1 MVFDTILGM
10 SWYRKQS
17 LTTIVFGG
25 LLVGSASLAAELRIS
40 PTSVVF
46 DRPEA
51 SQQLLVTE
59 VSPAG
64 RVRDLTRDSTIEIVP
79 AGAVAAD
86 SMGLLRPLVEGR
98 AEAVVRHASGTVRI
112 PIEIRGLQAP
122 PPVSFPYDIIPI
134 FTKSRCNSGGCHGK
148 AEGQNGFKLSVFGFD
163 PEADH
168 AALMAEGR
176 GRRISLT
183 APTSS
188 LLLRKA
194 TARIPHGGGLKI
206 ESDSDRYRLIARW
219 IAEGATLKASDESPV
234 VRIELEPV
242 DRVLAAKEAQQLRVT
257 AVLANGNRR
266 CVTVESEFQ
275 SNAANI
281 AAVDERGLVQAGD
294 NPGEAAI
301 LARYLGHVAV
311 CRVTLP
317 RQSQPFQRPAEN
329 NFVDHHV
336 LDKLQRLGIEPSGLC
351 DDAMFLRR
359 AYLDVIGALPTA
371 DEARRFLNSTETDKR
386 DKLVVELLQRPE
398 YVDYWTMR
406 WSDLLRVDQAAI
418 SPQGAVAM
426 TRWLRRQFALNRPY
440 DEMVR
445 DLLLAQ
451 GSTLSEGPTAFYK
464 ALDTPEKI
472 SRSVSQLF
480 LGVRIECAQC
490 HHHPSEK
497 WGQEDYFAL
506 AGFFTG
512 MTRKPLTAGGES
524 IASRGGTDLKHPRT
538 SEVIPARALG
548 AAPATFAEGSDRR
561 AVLAD
566 WFTAADNPFFTRMIV
581 NRLWAHYFGR
591 GLVEP
596 IDDIRETNPASN
608 EPLLNALC
616 VHLREL
622 KYDLKAF
629 TRTLLASRTYQLS
642 SQTNESNSED
652 RQNFSHVLDKP
663 LPAEVLLDMFS
674 QTLGVPEKF
683 NGWPLGYRSVQLWD
697 SRVPNYFFRVFGR
710 PVRASVCECERSNEP
725 SIAQALHLLNSPEIT
740 EKLHHRHGAARQL
753 AESSRTNA
761 ELVDELYLGTLSRL
775 PRDGERQLVMETI
788 ADSKNRQEAIED
800 VLWSLLNQKEFLYNH

>member
-1 MVFDTILGM
+1 MTIQRH
-10 SWYRKQS
+10 SPTITA
-17 LTTIVFGG
+17 LTG
-25 LLVGSASLAAELRIS
+25 LLLSCAGLAGELRIS
-40 PTSVVF
+40 PNAVVF
-46 DRPEA
+46 DRPET
-51 SQQLLVTE
+51 SQQLLITE
-59 VSPAG
+59 VLPDG
-64 RVRDLTRDSTIEIVP
+64 RLRDVTRETPIEIVP
-79 AGAVAAD
+79 SGAAVAD
-86 SMGLLRPLVEGR
+86 SSGLLRPLSEGR
-98 AEAVVRHASGTVRI
+98 AEAIVRRDSTAVRI
-112 PIEIRGLQAP
+112 PIEIRGLKSP
-122 PPVSFPYDIIPI
+122 PPVSFGYDIIPI
-134 FTKSRCNSGGCHGK
+134 LTKSRCNSGGCHGK

-163 PEADH
+163 PESDH

-176 GRRISLT
+176 GRRVTLT
-183 APTSS
+183 APFSS

-194 TARIPHGGGLKI
+194 TAQIPHGGGLKV
-206 ESDSDRYRLIARW
+206 ESQSDQYRLIARW
-219 IAEGATLKASDESPV
+219 IAEGAKLNAEKESAV
-234 VRIELEPV
+234 VRIELEPT
-242 DRVLAAKEAQQLRVT
+242 DRVLTAKEAQQLRVT
-257 AVLANGNRR
+257 AVLADGTRR
-266 CVTVESEFQ
+266 CVTTESEFD

-281 AAVDERGLVQAGD
+281 AAVDDRGLVQAGD
-294 NPGEAAI
+294 IPGEAAI

-311 CRVTLP
+311 SRVTLP
-317 RQSQPFQRPAEN
+317 RPSQPFQRPAEN

-336 LDKLQRLGIEPSGLC
+336 LDKLQRLGIEPSSLC
-351 DDAMFLRR
+351 DDSMFLRR
-359 AYLDVIGALPTA
+359 AYLDVIGALPTP
-371 DEARRFLNSTETDKR
+371 DEARRFLNATDADKR

-426 TRWLRRQFALNRPY
+426 TRWLRHQFAMNRPY

-451 GSTLSEGPTAFYK
+451 GSTLAEGPTAFYK

-472 SRSVSQLF
+472 SRSISQLF

-524 IASRGGTDLKHPRT
+524 IVSRGGTDLKHPRT
-538 SEVIPARALG
+538 GELIGARALG
-548 AAPATFAEGSDRR
+548 AAAANFSGVDDRR

-566 WFTAADNPFFTRMIV
+566 WLIAADNPFFSRMIV

-596 IDDIRETNPASN
+596 IDDIRQTNPASN

-616 VHLREL
+616 AHLKEQ

-642 SQTNESNSED
+642 SQTNDANVDD
-652 RQNFSHVLDKP
+652 RQNFSHVWDKP

-683 NGWPLGYRSVQLWD
+683 NGWPMGYRSVQLWD

-740 EKLHHRHGAARQL
+740 EKLHHRQGTARRL

-761 ELVDELYLGTLSRL
+761 ELVDELYLGTLSRF
-775 PRDGERQLVMETI
+775 PRDGERQLVLETF
-788 ADSKNRQEAIED
+788 AASKNRQEAIED